1 MYSNYD
7 NERRRKPSII
17 FRTDSY
23 KWGHWMQ
30 YLPNTQNVYSYLESR
45 NGAKFNNTV
54 FFGLQYYLKEYLA
67 GRVLNQLDI
76 QRASKLAEKHLG
88 PGRFN
93 VDGWQYILD
102 KHYGKLPLLI
112 RSVPEGLPIP
122 VSNCQL
128 TVEVTDQKVPW
139 LTNFVESLLMKIWSP
154 SAVATLSREI
164 KILIKHYLEVTSDS
178 VDGLPYMLHD
188 FGYRGDSSEESAE
201 INGAAHL
208 INFRG
213 TDTILSLL
221 FPEDFYNAPKD
232 YCPGESVLATEHSI
246 MTSRLEK
253 GEFDVVRHILNT
265 TPDGILS
272 VVIDSYDYRRFIKET
287 AKLPELATW
296 LNRTPTNKIVFRPDS
311 GDPVSTSLDVAGLIA
326 ELFGVTLNTKGYRIF
341 NQQTGMLWGDGI
353 QYDGIRNILHA
364 LKNNGYAASN
374 IVFGMGGGLHTSCTR
389 DTQRNAFKCS
399 AQCYDNQWHDVYK
412 KPLDPTKASKSG
424 RLSLIQDA
432 NGRFMTVPEIIKDKN
447 QDLLTPVFKNG
458 EILKEYSWDE
468 ICSNAKL

>member
-1 MYSNYD
+1 MYNNYQ
-7 NERRRKPSII
+7 RRRKPGII

-23 KWGHWMQ
+23 KWGHWLQ
-30 YLPNTQNVYSYLESR
+30 YMPNTQNVYSYFESR

-67 GRVLNQLDI
+67 GNVVSPLDVEV
-76 QRASKLAEKHLG
+76 ATKLSAKHLG

-93 VDGWQYILD
+93 TDGWQYIVD
-102 KHYGKLPLLI
+102 KHHGKLPLLI

-122 VSNCQL
+122 VSNCQM

-139 LTNFVESLLMKIWSP
+139 LTNFVETLLTKIWSP

-164 KILIKHYLEVTSDS
+164 KILIKHYLELTSDS
-178 VDGLPYMLHD
+178 IDGLPYMLHD

-221 FPEDFYNAPKD
+221 FPEDFYNAERG

-246 MTSRLEK
+246 MTSRCES

-272 VVIDSYDYRRFIKET
+272 IVIDSYDYRNFIKET

-296 LNRTPTNKIVFRPDS
+296 INRCPTNKLVFRPDS
-311 GDPVSTSLDVAGLIA
+311 GDPVSTTLDVFQLIDH
-326 ELFGVTLNTKGYRIF
+326 LFGTKLNTRAFKIF
-341 NQQTGMLWGDGI
+341 NPQFGALWGDGI
-353 QYDGIRNILHA
+353 QYDGIRNILYM
-364 LKNNGYAASN
+364 LRNNGYAASN
-374 IVFGMGGGLHTSCTR
+374 IVFGMGGGLYTSMTR

-412 KPLDPTKASKSG
+412 KPLDATKVSKSG
-424 RLSLIQDA
+424 RLSLIQDE
-432 NGRFMTVPEIIKDKN
+432 NGRFSTVPEIIKNKN
-447 QDLLTPVFKNG
+447 EDLLLPVFKNG
-458 EILKEYSWDE
+458 EILREYSWNE
-468 ICSNAKL
+468 VCKNAELT